1 MSKTMIK
8 PGPDLLQRVT
18 QAFLDHGY
26 GGLSMVTMARA
37 CGFTRRALYYYL
49 SNKED
54 AFRAMIQYG
63 NDEAMA
69 LGREAGRA
77 VRAKGGSA
85 LDIIA
90 ESWTSVTA
98 TPGGG

>member
-37 CGFTRRALYYYL
+37 CGFTQCALLLFQQQGRR
-49 SNKED
+49 
-54 AFRAMIQYG
+54 
-63 NDEAMA
+63 
-69 LGREAGRA
+69 
-77 VRAKGGSA
+77 V
-85 LDIIA
+85 
-90 ESWTSVTA
+90 
-98 TPGGG
+98 PGDDPIRQR